1 LAAPNLKTPTTING
15 KTATYAVTATLA
27 AALSNAA
34 ASGKAL
40 KINSIYAANIDGTN
54 SADIDVSVYN
64 GTTDS
69 YIAKGIT
76 VPPKATQLLASREG
90 YFYLEEG
97 ISLRAKA
104 SAASALTLII
114 GYEDIS

>member
-1 LAAPNLKTPTTING
+1 MAAPNLKAPTTITG
-15 KTATYAVTATLA
+15 KTQVYAATTTLA

-40 KINSIYAANIDGTN
+40 KVNSIYVANIDGTAA
-54 SADIDVSVYN
+54 ADVDVSIYN

-76 VPPKATQLLASREG
+76 VPAKATQLVTSREG

-97 ISLRAKA
+97 ISIRVKA
-104 SAASALTLII
+104 SAANALAVII
-114 GYEDIS
+114 AYEDIS